1 VDVISFDSIMSDSY
15 EDASF
20 VEKGEDALRE
30 FVDRITGSRAGFSPD
45 YFTLTMRVEVAR
57 LIASEIKRK
66 CPTLVFDQ
74 EKFNNFLD
82 KLVSEYDPGKE
93 WYSVKR
99 ATYQYDIENNDEK
112 RQLECIYE
120 ASADALKKMNLW
132 EDHATDEEKFLITGY
147 MAYKRREAV
156 LRMRKSK
163 KGGTR
168 RRKMRKTRK
177 VKKTK

>member
-1 VDVISFDSIMSDSY
+1 MSDSY
-15 EDASF
+15 EDPSF
-20 VEKGEDALRE
+20 VEKGEDALKA
-30 FVDRITGSRAGFSPD
+30 FVDRITGSRSGFSPD
-45 YFTLTMRVEVAR
+45 YFTSTMRIELAR
-57 LIASEIKRK
+57 LIASEIKIK

-74 EKFNNFLD
+74 EKFNNFVD

-99 ATYQYDIENNDEK
+99 ATYQYDIENNNEK
-112 RQLECIYE
+112 RQVDCIYE
-120 ASADALKKMNLW
+120 ATADALKKMKLW

-147 MAYKRREAV
+147 MAYKKREAV

-168 RRKMRKTRK
+168 NRKVRKTRRLRRIRN
-177 VKKTK
+177 VK